1 MSTKRKNKR
10 KSKFDWLEL
19 FKPQASNRYRSRLL
33 HPQSL
38 MIVSFVLLAFF
49 ALFNALRFFPNLA
62 DKVLGLN
69 SNISINGLLEKT
81 NEERKKLG
89 LSELVL
95 NKELNQAALAKAQ
108 DMFNDQYWAH
118 TAPDGKQAWDFI
130 KETKYVYKYAGEN
143 LARDFN
149 SDEEVVEA
157 WMNSPSHHEN
167 MVNKE
172 FTQMGLA
179 VVTDN
184 LKGFETTLVVQMF
197 AVPSSVSMK
206 GEGDQ
211 TFLLPKAAE
220 SLEDETALANE
231 PMVAG
236 EKNVN
241 TSLVLSKL
249 NLTRSF
255 FLIVVLLIILTLI
268 YDSLIASSQKYQRLV
283 GQNFA
288 HIALLITVAFLL
300 VLFKGGTVIP

>member
-1 MSTKRKNKR
+1 MVKKRKKR
-10 KSKFDWLEL
+10 QKLGFDWWAL
-19 FKPQASNRYRSRLL
+19 FKPQASNRYRSKLL

-38 MIVSFVLLAFF
+38 MVLSFVLLAFF

-62 DKVLGLN
+62 DKVLGSD
-69 SNISINGLLEKT
+69 SNISIDGLLEKT
-81 NEERKKLG
+81 NQERQKAG
-89 LSELVL
+89 LSNLVL

-130 KETKYVYKYAGEN
+130 KEAKYVYKYAGEN

-149 SDEEVVEA
+149 NDSEVVEA
-157 WMNSPSHHEN
+157 WMNSPSHRDN
-167 MVNKE
+167 IVNEE

-179 VVTDN
+179 VVTDT
-184 LKGFETTLVVQMF
+184 LKGFKTTLVVQMF

-206 GEGDQ
+206 GDNKEN
-211 TFLLPKAAE
+211 FFLPKTAE
-220 SLEDETALANE
+220 LPVDEMEPDSNAL
-231 PMVAG
+231 VAG
-236 EKNVN
+236 KRSIN
-241 TSLVLSKL
+241 TELILSKI

-268 YDSLIASSQKYQRLV
+268 YDAVIASNRKYQRLV

-288 HIALLITVAFLL
+288 HITLLITVAFLL
-300 VLFKGGTVIP
+300 ILFKGGTVLP